1 MFSMTLR
8 SAIVGIL
15 LLTTGCGANGAK
27 TDNTVCKSKTATE
40 LSASLKTG
48 MSLAD
53 VVKSLELRKLEFKLE
68 TEEEK
73 DSRKRGRS
81 SNLEFNESNFLM
93 TVVTDQK
100 NSGLVRS
107 MEFFH
112 AGFGL
117 TDVLEKTGCITLYT
131 GPSG

>member
-1 MFSMTLR
+1 MTLR
-8 SAIVGIL
+8 PAIVGIL
-15 LLTTGCGANGAK
+15 LLVAGCAVNGAK

-48 MSLAD
+48 MPLAD
-53 VVKSLELRKLEFKLE
+53 VVKSLELRKLEFKVE
-68 TEEEK
+68 TEEEQ
-73 DSRKRGRS
+73 DSRKHGRS
-81 SNLEFNESNFLM
+81 SNLAFNESKFLI

-112 AGFGL
+112 AGFGS
-117 TDVLEKTGCITLYT
+117 TDVLEKTGCTTLYT